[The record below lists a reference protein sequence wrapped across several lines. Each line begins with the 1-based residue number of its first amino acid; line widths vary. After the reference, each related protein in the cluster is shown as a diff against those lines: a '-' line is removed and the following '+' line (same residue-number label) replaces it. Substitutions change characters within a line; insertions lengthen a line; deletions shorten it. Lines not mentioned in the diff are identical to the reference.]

1 VAGLFFFFLFW
12 LAVIGFSVFAVLFST
27 LCVLAPNP
35 VLALTFMLCAIL
47 NSLVLLFLNGEEL
60 MALIFLTVY
69 VGAISILF
77 LFVAIF
83 INPESPRLRLALPLP
98 VAAATL
104 ILLFATLEP
113 VLLLFDNPKPA
124 LHFQFAYLDFVDALG
139 SSSLFYQFGILLF
152 KYYYFSTILVALILF
167 AAMIGAILLAF
178 PAYVR
183 GGDTF
188 RSIV

>member
-1 VAGLFFFFLFW
+1 MFQLPSLPPSHLTMSAL
-12 LAVIGFSVFAVLFST
+12 SVFAILFSA

-47 NSLVLLFLNGEEL
+47 NSLMLLFINGEEL

-83 INPESPRLRLALPLP
+83 INPESPRLRLALLLP
-98 VAAATL
+98 VAAVTL
-104 ILLFATLEP
+104 ALLFATLEP
-113 VLLLFDNPKPA
+113 ILVLFGDLKPA
-124 LHFQFAYLDFVDALG
+124 PHSGKTYIDFVDSFG
-139 SSSLFYQFGILLF
+139 SVSLFYQFGILLF
-152 KYYYFSTILVALILF
+152 KYYYFSTFLVALILF
-167 AAMIGAILLAF
+167 VAMVGAILLAF
-178 PAYVR
+178 PARVR
-183 GGDTF
+183 DNSL

>member
-1 VAGLFFFFLFW
+1 
-12 LAVIGFSVFAVLFST
+12 
-27 LCVLAPNP
+27 
-35 VLALTFMLCAIL
+35 MLCAIL

-83 INPESPRLRLALPLP
+83 INPESPRLRLSLPLP
-98 VAAATL
+98 VAAVTL
-104 ILLFATLEP
+104 VLLFASLEP
-113 VLLLFDNPKPA
+113 VLLVFDNSKPA
-124 LHFQFAYLDFVDALG
+124 LEFQFAYLDFVDALG
-139 SSSLFYQFGILLF
+139 SFSLFYQFGVLLF
-152 KYYYFSTILVALILF
+152 KYYYFSTTLVALILF

-178 PAYVR
+178 PAHVR
-183 GGDTF
+183 SGDDTF